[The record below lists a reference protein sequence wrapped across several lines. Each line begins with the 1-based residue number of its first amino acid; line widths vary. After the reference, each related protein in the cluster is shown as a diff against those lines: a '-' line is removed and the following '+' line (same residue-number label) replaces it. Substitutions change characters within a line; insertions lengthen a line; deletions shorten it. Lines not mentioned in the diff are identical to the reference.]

1 MSRAEIACASL
12 GISEA
17 VSGVGEAAVTDASW
31 RQAPLAVSASYLC
44 LAQADMNLY
53 TTYRTASLGRP
64 PASGRGSPRLR
75 FAQSWPPSC
84 PVRRGSRGR
93 TGATTGTSKTPTSF
107 VASTSKEEGRAGHH
121 WITIR
126 AIGIAEV
133 AQTPRRPSLQVAQR
147 DRKQRRVR
155 DQAGRATDG
164 TPREARRSRV
174 MAARGE
180 SREEAARVMA
190 SGSD

>member
-1 MSRAEIACASL
+1 MSAPILTDGRVTLRAIQEKDVGTYLRAFAEGDEFLSL
-12 GISEA
+12 LGYDDVPERARIERYFDYNWLEPPELHSSEFA
-17 VSGVGEAAVTDASW
+17 V
-31 RQAPLAVSASYLC
+31 
-44 LAQADMNLY
+44 AD
-53 TTYRTASLGRP
+53 
-64 PASGRGSPRLR
+64 
-75 FAQSWPPSC
+75 
-84 PVRRGSRGR
+84 
-93 TGATTGTSKTPTSF
+93 ATTDEFLGTM
-107 VASTSKEEGRAGHH
+107 
-121 WITIR
+121 TIR

-147 DRKQRRVR
+147 DRKQRRVP